1 MYEYI
6 IVTHIPAFYK
16 VNLYNELA
24 KKMNI
29 LVIFVASDTNEN
41 RSDDFI
47 CKSDLKFDHKI
58 LYTGNLQERNVYKN
72 IRSLSAI
79 VSQSKYRR
87 IIVGGWD
94 LQEYWYLVFTN
105 YKSKNCLVLESTIN
119 ESSINNIRG
128 VAKKVFLSRISTV
141 FASGN
146 LHKLLLDSLR
156 YKGEVKVTKGVGII
170 NKPKFSPKF
179 KQYDKKYLFVG
190 RLSKEKN
197 IEMLIDIFNK
207 LEDYKLTIVG
217 SGPLEEQLKG
227 RANENI
233 TFVGNVVNL
242 GIRKYFETNDILV
255 LTSVSETWGLVVE
268 EALYYGVPVIV
279 SSNCGSCEIIRDGIN
294 GYVVDIEDDRNIKN
308 VIKNIDESNYQK
320 LIDGVDKFSVE
331 AKDLEQLRAYFA
343 K

>member
-1 MYEYI
+1 M
-6 IVTHIPAFYK
+6 
-16 VNLYNELA
+16 
-24 KKMNI
+24 
-29 LVIFVASDTNEN
+29 
-41 RSDDFI
+41 
-47 CKSDLKFDHKI
+47 
-58 LYTGNLQERNVYKN
+58 
-72 IRSLSAI
+72 
-79 VSQSKYRR
+79 
-87 IIVGGWD
+87 
-94 LQEYWYLVFTN
+94 
-105 YKSKNCLVLESTIN
+105 
-119 ESSINNIRG
+119 
-128 VAKKVFLSRISTV
+128 
-141 FASGN
+141 
-146 LHKLLLDSLR
+146 
-156 YKGEVKVTKGVGII
+156 
-170 NKPKFSPKF
+170 
-179 KQYDKKYLFVG
+179 G

-233 TFVGNVVNL
+233 IFVGNVVNL

>member
-1 MYEYI
+1 M
-6 IVTHIPAFYK
+6 
-16 VNLYNELA
+16 
-24 KKMNI
+24 
-29 LVIFVASDTNEN
+29 
-41 RSDDFI
+41 
-47 CKSDLKFDHKI
+47 
-58 LYTGNLQERNVYKN
+58 
-72 IRSLSAI
+72 
-79 VSQSKYRR
+79 
-87 IIVGGWD
+87 
-94 LQEYWYLVFTN
+94 
-105 YKSKNCLVLESTIN
+105 
-119 ESSINNIRG
+119 
-128 VAKKVFLSRISTV
+128 

-233 TFVGNVVNL
+233 IFVGNVVNL

-308 VIKNIDESNYQK
+308 VIKANIDRK
-320 LIDGVDKFSVE
+320 LSSIFS
-331 AKDLEQLRAYFA
+331 ACILII
-343 K
+343 

>member
-29 LVIFVASDTNEN
+29 LVIFVASNTNEN

-47 CKSDLKFDHKI
+47 SKSDIKFNHKI
-58 LYTGNLQERNVYKN
+58 LHTGNLQERDVYRN

-79 VSQSKYRR
+79 MSQSEYRR

-119 ESSINNIRG
+119 ESSIDNVRG
-128 VAKKVFLSRISTV
+128 IAKKIFLSRISTV

-156 YKGEVKVTKGVGII
+156 YKGEVKITKGVGII

-217 SGPLEEQLKG
+217 SGPLEKQLKG

-233 TFVGNVVNL
+233 IFVGNVVNL
-242 GIRKYFETNDILV
+242 EIRKYFETNNILV

-279 SSNCGSCEIIRDGIN
+279 SSNCGSCEIIKDGIN
-294 GYVVDIEDDRNIKN
+294 GYVVNIEDDRNVKN
-308 VIKNIDESNYQK
+308 IIKNIDEHKYQK

-331 AKDLEQLRAYFA
+331 AKDLEQLRAYIA

>member
-47 CKSDLKFDHKI
+47 CKSDLKFDYKI
-58 LYTGNLQERNVYKN
+58 LYTGSLQERNVYKN

-233 TFVGNVVNL
+233 IFVGNVVNL
-242 GIRKYFETNDILV
+242 EIRKYFETNDILV

>member
-47 CKSDLKFDHKI
+47 SKSDLKFDHKI

-105 YKSKNCLVLESTIN
+105 YKAKNCLVLESTIN

-217 SGPLEEQLKG
+217 SGPL
-227 RANENI
+227 
-233 TFVGNVVNL
+233 
-242 GIRKYFETNDILV
+242 
-255 LTSVSETWGLVVE
+255 
-268 EALYYGVPVIV
+268 
-279 SSNCGSCEIIRDGIN
+279 
-294 GYVVDIEDDRNIKN
+294 
-308 VIKNIDESNYQK
+308 
-320 LIDGVDKFSVE
+320 
-331 AKDLEQLRAYFA
+331 
-343 K
+343 

>member
-29 LVIFVASDTNEN
+29 LVIFVASNTNEN

-47 CKSDLKFDHKI
+47 CKSDIKFNHKI
-58 LYTGNLQERNVYKN
+58 LHTGNLQERDVYRN
-72 IRSLSAI
+72 IRSLRAI
-79 VSQSKYRR
+79 VSQSEYRR

-119 ESSINNIRG
+119 ESSIDNVRG
-128 VAKKVFLSRISTV
+128 IAKKIFLSRISTV

-156 YKGEVKVTKGVGII
+156 YKGEVKITKGVGII

-217 SGPLEEQLKG
+217 SGPLEKQLKK
-227 RANENI
+227 RAKENI
-233 TFVGNVVNL
+233 IFVGNVVNL
-242 GIRKYFETNDILV
+242 EIRKYFETNNILV

-279 SSNCGSCEIIRDGIN
+279 SSNCGSCEIIKDGIN
-294 GYVVDIEDDRNIKN
+294 GYVVNIEDDRNVENIIKN
-308 VIKNIDESNYQK
+308 LDEQNYQK

-331 AKDLEQLRAYFA
+331 VKDLEQLRAYIA

>member
-1 MYEYI
+1 M
-6 IVTHIPAFYK
+6 
-16 VNLYNELA
+16 
-24 KKMNI
+24 
-29 LVIFVASDTNEN
+29 
-41 RSDDFI
+41 
-47 CKSDLKFDHKI
+47 
-58 LYTGNLQERNVYKN
+58 
-72 IRSLSAI
+72 
-79 VSQSKYRR
+79 
-87 IIVGGWD
+87 
-94 LQEYWYLVFTN
+94 
-105 YKSKNCLVLESTIN
+105 
-119 ESSINNIRG
+119 
-128 VAKKVFLSRISTV
+128 

-156 YKGEVKVTKGVGII
+156 YKGEVKVPKGVGII
-170 NKPKFSPKF
+170 NKPKFSPTF
-179 KQYDKKYLFVG
+179 KQDDKKYLFVG

-233 TFVGNVVNL
+233 IFVGNVVNL

-279 SSNCGSCEIIRDGIN
+279 SRNCGSCEIIRDGIN
-294 GYVVDIEDDRNIKN
+294 GYVVDREDDRNIKN